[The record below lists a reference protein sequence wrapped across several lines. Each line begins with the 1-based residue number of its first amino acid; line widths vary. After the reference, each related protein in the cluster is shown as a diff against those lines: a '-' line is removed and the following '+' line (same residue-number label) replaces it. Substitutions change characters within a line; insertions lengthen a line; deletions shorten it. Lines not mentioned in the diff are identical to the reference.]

1 MAEPVTLTMPPDC
14 TLRTAQALRADLL
27 AALDGASGLALDCAA
42 IETVDV
48 TFVQLVVAA
57 AKSAASR
64 GTNLDLINR
73 PDAVTAAF
81 RRAGIA
87 PQPPFEAAS
96 VPTL

>member
-14 TLRTAQALRADLL
+14 TLRTAQALQADLL

-57 AKSAASR
+57 ARSAAPR
-64 GTNLDLINR
+64 GVTLDLINL
-73 PDAVTAAF
+73 PDIVAAAF
-81 RRAGIA
+81 RRAGFA
-87 PQPPFEAAS
+87 PHAPFETAPAH
-96 VPTL
+96 